1 MFSIKYLLPFFVLI
15 QALFYCAAVSNGS
28 GLDLDKRAPE
38 SPPTG
43 HNYKRMP
50 QCSYGGRR
58 CRGGNGYTICSGGKE
73 RYASCGRGTFCKGS
87 GSCVYSR
94 QD

>member
-1 MFSIKYLLPFFVLI
+1 MRRDFYSI
-15 QALFYCAAVSNGS
+15 VSNGS
-28 GLDLDKRAPE
+28 GLDLDKRAPK

-43 HNYKRMP
+43 HNYKRMA
-50 QCSYGGRR
+50 QCNYSGRR
-58 CRGGNGYTICSGGKE
+58 CRGGSGYTICSRGRESYG
-73 RYASCGRGTFCKGS
+73 SCGRGQFCKGG

>member
-1 MFSIKYLLPFFVLI
+1 MFSIKYLLPFFVLL
-15 QALFYCAAVSNGS
+15 QAPFFCAAVPNGS

-43 HNYKRMP
+43 HNYKRRE
-50 QCSYGGRR
+50 SYG
-58 CRGGNGYTICSGGKE
+58 
-73 RYASCGRGTFCKGS
+73 SCGRGQFCKGS